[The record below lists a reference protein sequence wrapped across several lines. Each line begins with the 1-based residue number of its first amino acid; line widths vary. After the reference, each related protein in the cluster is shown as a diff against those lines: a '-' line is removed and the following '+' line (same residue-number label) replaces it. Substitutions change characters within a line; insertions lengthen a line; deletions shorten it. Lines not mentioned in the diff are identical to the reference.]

1 MGGKRKS
8 GDGPGRSAPKVK
20 AVKVEDAGGASAAE
34 FEYVERFR
42 QWWQGTKS
50 IVFYVSFLSHICL
63 LISCSFLSHGRNT

>member
-50 IVFYVSFLSHICL
+50 IVFLCILPFAHMSFDILQFSV
-63 LISCSFLSHGRNT
+63 TWA